1 MNRII
6 VKSVEIREKSLAVE
20 YALEGAPALYLS
32 GERFEC
38 SFSEDVGD
46 TPESVAVIP
55 FLCDVLP
62 VAWLTDA
69 TIEVSAVDRQFLES
83 IEKFK
88 RGYVSQYPML
98 NFAETK
104 IRCGNIQNNAYEPS
118 ENCAAFFSGGVDAFC
133 TLISHIEEKPRL
145 ITLWGSDVT
154 FDDLEG
160 WRLVEKHA
168 KDTAEQFA
176 LPVPVSVKTNF
187 RALTKDGAL
196 NKLVAKSGDSWWHGF
211 QHGIGIIGHAAP
223 VAYKYKMN
231 VVYIASSYTKE
242 TQRSCASH
250 PEIDSNVRLAG
261 TRVWHDQYEKSR
273 QKKVRTIVDFCNR
286 TNHRVFLRV
295 CYESKGG
302 KNCCRCEKCYRTIFA
317 LLALGADPREY
328 GFDYSESE
336 LSRSK
341 KIVSEALLNSTP
353 STPLWKEIQDDFVL
367 GNACKSNPAI
377 NWIYTIDVFKK
388 RSFASRVCRW
398 GKYRVKSLFV
408 KVLPASFKRLLKSFF
423 PER

>member
-38 SFSEDVGD
+38 AFSEDVGD

-223 VAYKYKMN
+223 IAYKYKMN
-231 VVYIASSYTKE
+231 VVYIASSYTKDNQP
-242 TQRSCASH
+242 TCASH

-261 TRVWHDQYEKSR
+261 TRVWHDQYENNRIKKT
-273 QKKVRTIVDFCNR
+273 QKIVDFFKKTKQKIR
-286 TNHRVFLRV
+286 LHV
-295 CYESKGG
+295 CYESSGG
-302 KNCCRCEKCYRTIFA
+302 ENCCRCEKCFRTIFT
-317 LLALGADPREY
+317 LISFGADPEEY
-328 GFDYSESE
+328 GFKNFRKRIGESQ
-336 LSRSK
+336 K
-341 KIVSEALLNSTP
+341 KVSTMLLDNP
-353 STPLWKEIQDDFVL
+353 SAPPFWNDIQKRFS
-367 GNACKSNPAI
+367 NIETFKSDPAI

-398 GKYRVKSLFV
+398 GKYRVKSLV
-408 KVLPASFKRLLKSFF
+408 AKVLPASVKRLLKSFF